1 MNLRGCFMGKISNKR
16 ISSKDV
22 AKLAG
27 VSQSTVSRVFS
38 KNCNLISM
46 DTRNKVTKAADS
58 LGYRPSLIARSLKE
72 KSTKIIGIEI
82 NDFKNSYY
90 MKALGMF
97 AEEFQK
103 KGYNLMIFNSGE
115 SESMEEKLKKALEY
129 QVAGLIITK
138 AILSDEYLEWCTKY
152 KIPIFM
158 FNRINREKHQLS
170 SIVCDNYL
178 GGKKIA
184 ELLYDNGFENIAYIS
199 GDENSSTNK
208 GREAGFSEFL
218 ESKNMTY
225 TKIQGE
231 FSYESGFQSAE
242 KLMDSCKGI
251 DSIFCASDSIAL
263 GAIDYIKNKN
273 SLKIPEDIS
282 IVGFD
287 DIDEAGNINYNLTT
301 YKQPIKEL
309 VDCTVKEMMERIEKK
324 TDEMVNIKLEG
335 ELLIR
340 NSCKI
345 LNENRG

>member
-1 MNLRGCFMGKISNKR
+1 MILRGCIMMKDPGKR

-38 KNCNLISM
+38 ENSNLISKE
-46 DTRNKVTKAADS
+46 TRNKVTKAANE

-97 AEEFQK
+97 AETFQER
-103 KGYNLMIFNSGE
+103 GYNLMIFNVEE
-115 SESMEEKLKKALEY
+115 SENMENKLKKALEY
-129 QVAGLIITK
+129 QVAGLIITN
-138 AILSDEYLEWCTKY
+138 AILSDEYLEWCTRY
-152 KIPIFM
+152 QIPIFM
-158 FNRINREKHQLS
+158 FNRINHEEHKLS

-184 ELLYDNGFENIAYIS
+184 ELLYENGLKKIAYIS
-199 GDENSSTNK
+199 GNENSSTNK
-208 GREAGFSEFL
+208 GRESGFSDFL
-218 ESKNMTY
+218 KIKNISY

-242 KLMDSCKGI
+242 KLINSHKNI

-263 GAIDYIKNKN
+263 GVIDYIKNKT
-273 SLKIPEDIS
+273 SIRIPEDIS
-282 IVGFD
+282 VVGFD

-301 YKQPIKEL
+301 YKQPIREL
-309 VDCTVKEMMERIEKK
+309 VDYTVKEMVDRIEKK
-324 TDEMVNIKLEG
+324 TEKMVNIKLEG

-345 LNENRG
+345 LNKN